1 MPKGEDDEREK
12 VTQVVWSTLTDLYRT
27 FAPLKQTAATMA
39 LASLE
44 LAAHLVTS
52 SSPNNISAI
61 RDELQ
66 QYDIGIFSTS
76 REEIME
82 TILDALDMYTQHTAS
97 TILGMKY
104 SLDDFLRIRLAFNKE
119 CNEKNLPRH
128 TIAQT
133 ANTASNGSTL
143 RVANGHPT
151 PVSPPQPETQTQQLN
166 GTQQTPEGGGTVRFV
181 LNPQLA
187 AEEKVEV
194 QKYFVEEWE
203 EYEEEVEVPTPR
215 PAEQTPKDS
224 SRSERSEK
232 GTPRAKDANDSDRDR
247 PKDRERE
254 IERDRARIRERE
266 RERDRPRNGRFEDRR
281 YEDRFDDRERRYDD
295 RRDRRYEE
303 RRYDD
308 DRRRREDRR

>member
-1 MPKGEDDEREK
+1 
-12 VTQVVWSTLTDLYRT
+12 
-27 FAPLKQTAATMA
+27 MA

-44 LAAHLVTS
+44 LAAHLVAS

-66 QYDIGIFSTS
+66 QYDTGIFSTS
-76 REEIME
+76 REEVME

-97 TILGMKY
+97 TILGTKY

-119 CNEKNLPRH
+119 CNEKSLPRC
-128 TIAQT
+128 TIAQPT
-133 ANTASNGSTL
+133 HSTSNGSTL

-151 PVSPPQPETQTQQLN
+151 PVSPPQPETQTQQQN

-215 PAEQTPKDS
+215 PADQTPKDS

-232 GTPRAKDANDSDRDR
+232 GTPRAKDANDSDRER
-247 PKDRERE
+247 LKERERE

-281 YEDRFDDRERRYDD
+281 FEDRFDDRERRYDD
-295 RRDRRYEE
+295 RRERRFED